1 MRSKDNAKR
10 GIGKRSVEYHSIT
23 SGDLVPAEAKGRSR
37 RSNRDVP
44 ILAEEIGPE
53 NNRGT
58 NIMHVALDRSRRR
71 AAPGEELFADGL
83 SPRELSGRDAQEDAV
98 TVAGALVGLLLTILV
113 VVVLA
118 LMVRSKRTPTKK
130 APSVSSSLQPV
141 IVRSSLDNGDSSEV

>member
-1 MRSKDNAKR
+1 
-10 GIGKRSVEYHSIT
+10 
-23 SGDLVPAEAKGRSR
+23 
-37 RSNRDVP
+37 
-44 ILAEEIGPE
+44 
-53 NNRGT
+53 
-58 NIMHVALDRSRRR
+58 MHVALDRSHRH